1 MTAKLQSI
9 PWCNN
14 GIVSGLRLREGSV
27 CYKLGFKT
35 LIKLKCVQETT
46 RVPTSPVEHGPQPL
60 SSLKETIK
68 LQTPLSLSCI
78 QL

>member
-35 LIKLKCVQETT
+35 LIKMCPGNHTGSHK
-46 RVPTSPVEHGPQPL
+46 
-60 SSLKETIK
+60 
-68 LQTPLSLSCI
+68 SC
-78 QL
+78 